1 MKRHPPGFHS
11 PFASLIEGYLQVK
24 RALNRRFDN
33 EEVGLRLFDQYLVE
47 QGITEIGAVTS
58 QVIEAFLA
66 SRPISRPKSYNH
78 LAGVLRRWLGWVAQ
92 QGEITA
98 VPICPSPRRITS
110 ERLPFIFDPPLAKRL
125 LALTSELHDTDRAR
139 ARPATYRMIF
149 ALLYGL
155 GLRVGEVTR
164 LNVQDIDFRHDLLI
178 IRSSKF
184 DKSRLVP
191 FGPKMALEL
200 QGYLQTRQTL
210 RTDMQPDSPLFSFSQ
225 KSKPITKSPIT
236 QAFHQILPKLEL
248 NIPPGAATPRLHDL
262 RHNSGSRII
271 PHSDLRG
278 PKYLENLA
286 VKDTDDSALSEVLQE
301 GHQAIIVA
309 VARCADIGW

>member
-1 MKRHPPGFHS
+1 LLM
-11 PFASLIEGYLQVK
+11 LI
-24 RALNRRFDN
+24 RNP
-33 EEVGLRLFDQYLVE
+33 
-47 QGITEIGAVTS
+47 
-58 QVIEAFLA
+58 FLA

-262 RHNSGSRII
+262 RHSFAVGTL
-271 PHSDLRG
+271 LRWYRNEINPG
-278 PKYLENLA
+278 TRLLQLSTFMGHVDPKSTAVYLTVTNELLCA
-286 VKDTDDSALSEVLQE
+286 ASQRFERF
-301 GHQAIIVA
+301 VA
-309 VARCADIGW
+309 KRSNQP